1 MGLRSTVPAVVLA
14 TVAKDQQFVR
24 DVLVGPNRLMLRC
37 GATGAIDVGVL
48 HNRGLVRDDR
58 LRVT

>member
-1 MGLRSTVPAVVLA
+1 VPAVVLS
-14 TVAKDQQFVR
+14 TVAKDQQFVC
-24 DVLVGPNRLMLRC
+24 DGLVGPNRLVLRC

>member
-1 MGLRSTVPAVVLA
+1 MPAVVPA
-14 TVAKDQQFVR
+14 TVAKDQQSVC
-24 DVLVGPNRLMLRC
+24 DGLVGPNRLVLRC